1 MAVIGATQLEPVNV
15 LGQYVQ
21 GLEAGRATRRQR
33 ATDEAA
39 MMEAQRAAELRNF
52 LTTSPDLTTPEAQN
66 QLMRFGKPGADVA
79 ASLAEIAGK
88 RATAEGTRATTRGT
102 ELGNL
107 KKAAEL
113 VASQAG
119 AFLSNP
125 SALNK
130 SLLAPWVA
138 QSVELGLLSPEVA
151 ARLESAPDDPKVLAL
166 GLQQLQ
172 RAALTAA
179 EQTEQT
185 FTSQNLGGG
194 VRVLATPTRGGGP
207 ATVVPGSQASVTLT
221 PYERQ
226 RLALENQ
233 QEIRLAAEAE
243 RVAKGEVDVVARTET
258 AADGTVRFYNKFGT
272 LLKSETGAG
281 KPSATFEKT
290 KAARENMLRDLG
302 EVTTNLREMVKDGGL
317 IDQSTGSGIGRAADV
332 TAGFFGGA
340 TEGAIAIGK
349 LQPLADQVLK
359 LVPRFEGPQSDKD
372 TQSYREAAGQLANP
386 LLPSKI
392 RKAAGKTILELYE
405 RRKGQFAMGDAGADS
420 IFVEADAILSG
431 SQ

>member
-33 ATDEAA
+33 AADEAA
-39 MMEAQRAAELRNF
+39 MLEAQRAAELRNF
-52 LTTSPDLTTPEAQN
+52 LSTADLSKPDAQN
-66 QLMRFGKPGADVA
+66 QLLRFGKPGADVA
-79 ASLAEIAGK
+79 TSLADIASK
-88 RATAEGTRATTRGT
+88 RATMRGT
-102 ELGNL
+102 ELGNAE
-107 KKAAEL
+107 KAAAL

-125 SALNK
+125 TALNK
-130 SLLAPWVA
+130 TTLAPWVA
-138 QSVELGLLSPEVA
+138 QSVQSGLLSPETA
-151 ARLESAPDDPKVLAL
+151 AMFDAAPDDPKVLAL
-166 GLQQLQ
+166 GLQQIQ

-179 EQTEQT
+179 QQTEQT
-185 FTSQNLGGG
+185 FTSQNLGGT

-207 ATVVPGSQASVTLT
+207 ATVVPGSSGDVTLT
-221 PYERQ
+221 PYEQQ
-226 RLALENQ
+226 RLALERR
-233 QEIRLAAEAE
+233 QEARLAAGAD
-243 RVAKGEVDVVARTET
+243 RAAQGELNVVARTET

-290 KAARENMLRDLG
+290 KAARENLQRDLA
-302 EVTTNLREMVKDGGL
+302 EVTANLREATKEGGL
-317 IDQSTGSGIGRAADV
+317 IDQSTGSGFGRGVDV
-332 TAGFFGGA
+332 AAGFFGKA
-340 TEGAIAIGK
+340 TEGAIATGK

-372 TQSYREAAGQLANP
+372 TQSYREAAGQLADST
-386 LLPSKI
+386 LPNEI
-392 RKAAGKTILELYE
+392 RKEAGKTILKLME
-405 RRKGQFAMGDAGADS
+405 RRQGQFAIGDAGATDS
-420 IFVEADAILSG
+420 IFAEADAILG

>member
-1 MAVIGATQLEPVNV
+1 MAVIGATQLEPVNI
-15 LGQYVQ
+15 LGSYVQ
-21 GLEAGRATRRQR
+21 GLEAGRGVR
-33 ATDEAA
+33 
-39 MMEAQRAAELRNF
+39 AQRLKEQQELAAAQRELEFRNY
-52 LTTSPDLTTPEAQN
+52 LSSADLSTPEAQN
-66 QLMRFGKPGADVA
+66 QLLRFGKPGADVA
-79 ASLAEIAGK
+79 TSLADIASK
-88 RATAEGTRATTRGT
+88 RATMRGT
-102 ELGNL
+102 ELGNAE
-107 KKAAEL
+107 KAAAL

-125 SALNK
+125 TALNK
-130 SLLAPWVA
+130 TTLAPWVA
-138 QSVELGLLSPEVA
+138 QSVQSGLLSPETA
-151 ARLESAPDDPKVLAL
+151 AMFDAAPDDPKVLAL
-166 GLQQLQ
+166 GLQQIQ

-179 EQTEQT
+179 QQTEQT

-226 RLALENQ
+226 RLDLERQ
-233 QEIRLAAEAE
+233 QEARLAAAE
-243 RVAKGEVDVVARTET
+243 NRAAQGELNVVARTET

-290 KAARENMLRDLG
+290 KAARENMQRDLA
-302 EVTTNLREMVKDGGL
+302 EVTANLREATKEGGL
-317 IDQSTGSGIGRAADV
+317 IDQSTGSGFGRGVDV
-332 TAGFFGGA
+332 AAGFFGKA
-340 TEGAIAIGK
+340 TEGAIATGK

-372 TQSYREAAGQLANP
+372 TQSYREAAGQLADST
-386 LLPSKI
+386 LPNEI
-392 RKAAGKTILELYE
+392 RKEAGKTILKLME
-405 RRKGQFAMGDAGADS
+405 RRQGQFAIGDAGATDS
-420 IFVEADAILSG
+420 IFAEADAILG

>member
-33 ATDEAA
+33 AADEAA
-39 MMEAQRAAELRNF
+39 MLEAQRAAELRNF
-52 LTTSPDLTTPEAQN
+52 LSTADLSKPDAQN
-66 QLMRFGKPGADVA
+66 QLLRFGKPGADVA
-79 ASLAEIAGK
+79 TSLADIASK
-88 RATAEGTRATTRGT
+88 RATMRGT
-102 ELGNL
+102 ELGNAE
-107 KKAAEL
+107 KAAAL

-125 SALNK
+125 TALNK
-130 SLLAPWVA
+130 TTLAPWVA
-138 QSVELGLLSPEVA
+138 QSVQSGLLSPETA
-151 ARLESAPDDPKVLAL
+151 TMFDAAPDDPKVLAL
-166 GLQQLQ
+166 GLQQIQ

-179 EQTEQT
+179 QQTEQT
-185 FTSQNLGGG
+185 FTSQNLGGR

-207 ATVVPGSQASVTLT
+207 ATVVQGSEASVTMT
-221 PYERQ
+221 PADIARIALERQ
-226 RLALENQ
+226 REA
-233 QEIRLAAEAE
+233 RLATEAE
-243 RVAKGEVDVVARTET
+243 RAAQGELNVVARTET

-290 KAARENMLRDLG
+290 KAARENLQRDLA
-302 EVTTNLREMVKDGGL
+302 EVTANLREATKEGGL
-317 IDQSTGSGIGRAADV
+317 IDQSTGSGFGRGVDV
-332 TAGFFGGA
+332 AAGFFGKA
-340 TEGAIAIGK
+340 TEGAIATGK

-372 TQSYREAAGQLANP
+372 TQSYREAAGQLADST
-386 LLPSKI
+386 LPNEI
-392 RKAAGKTILELYE
+392 RKEAGKTILKLME
-405 RRKGQFAMGDAGADS
+405 RRQGQFAIGDAGATDS
-420 IFVEADAILSG
+420 IFAEADAILG